1 MISDSSE
8 MNESELTE
16 LSNKTLDFD
25 QEEIQIEIKVQN
37 PNYIEKG
44 IFGMNSYWVYE
55 IVSS

>member
-1 MISDSSE
+1 